1 MPTSRLA
8 EFEVKQDVYHA
19 EIHWELWLKAMAAG
33 KINYKEVAK
42 FPAVQRDLAIILD
55 NTITY
60 KQVQD
65 VTEQLRL
72 DALQSFGLFDIF
84 ESEKLGKGKKSYALN
99 YIFQLQDRT
108 LTDTETEQ
116 LMKRLMDVYRNKL
129 SAQIR
134 E

>member
-1 MPTSRLA
+1 
-8 EFEVKQDVYHA
+8 
-19 EIHWELWLKAMAAG
+19 MAAS
-33 KINYKEVAK
+33 KISYKEVPK
-42 FPAVQRDLAIILD
+42 FPAVQRDLAIILE
-55 NTITY
+55 NNITY

-72 DALQSFGLFDIF
+72 DALQSFDLFDVF
-84 ESEKLGKGKKSYALN
+84 ESEKLGKGKKSYALS

-116 LMKRLMDVYRNKL
+116 LMKRLMDVYKNKL